1 MKLAVDIGNRN
12 ICICYN
18 DRGSLKFD
26 SFQSRFSTELQQDYS
41 GSEVIEINN
50 VKYCIEQG
58 MYDFE
63 FNKSNK
69 QYLPLLLCA
78 IARSTKD
85 EKIELMISA
94 PVEHVLGLRDELKNQ
109 LEGKS
114 FKFLYNNKPRR
125 LTIERLG
132 VIGEGFSTYFTLE
145 RHVRA
150 SIRNLG
156 ILDIGGRT
164 TNVVTFVNGKQHTS
178 CSINKGILD
187 VKNTMLKKEKECGK
201 DYDIIT
207 IENLIENKRLKI
219 DNISKKQNQIVYIF
233 AYRQLRAVL
242 YRAGQNRSGNGHR
255 TCIIRGTRSSEPCRI
270 QPASCFAGCRWI
282 DAFLHGIWSCCEWSG
297 PVPSV
302 SPVCCSG
309 FCTD

>member
-12 ICICYN
+12 ICMCYN
-18 DRGSLKFD
+18 DKGSLKFD
-26 SFQSRFSTELQQDYS
+26 SFQARFSTEIQQDYS
-41 GSEVIEINN
+41 GSEVIEIDN

-94 PVEHVLGLRDELKNQ
+94 PVEHVLGLRNELKEQ
-109 LEGKS
+109 LNEKTFE
-114 FKFLYNNKPRR
+114 FKHNNKTRK
-125 LTIERLG
+125 LTIERVG

-145 RHVRA
+145 RQVRT

-164 TNVVTFVNGKQHTS
+164 TNVVTFINGKQHIS

-187 VKNTMLKKEKECGK
+187 VKNTMLKKERENGK

-207 IENLIENKRLKI
+207 IENLIDNKKLKM
-219 DNISKKQNQIVYIF
+219 DNSSKKQLIDDILNQMKIYKVD
-233 AYRQLRAVL
+233 VDL
-242 YRAGQNRSGNGHR
+242 YSWFVTGGGSIDIGSVMLDEVFGDDCMVENPLYSNVNGNYNFMVAKWG
-255 TCIIRGTRSSEPCRI
+255 E
-270 QPASCFAGCRWI
+270 
-282 DAFLHGIWSCCEWSG
+282 
-297 PVPSV
+297 
-302 SPVCCSG
+302 
-309 FCTD
+309 

>member
-114 FKFLYNNKPRR
+114 FKFLYNNKPRK
-125 LTIERLG
+125 LAIERLG

-219 DNISKKQNQIVYIF
+219 DNISKKQLIDDILNQMKIYKIDVELFNWFVTGGGSIDIGSVMLDEVF
-233 AYRQLRAVL
+233 GNDCMVDNPL
-242 YRAGQNRSGNGHR
+242 YSNVNGNYN
-255 TCIIRGTRSSEPCRI
+255 
-270 QPASCFAGCRWI
+270 FM
-282 DAFLHGIWSCCEWSG
+282 
-297 PVPSV
+297 V
-302 SPVCCSG
+302 SKWG
-309 FCTD
+309 E

>member
-12 ICICYN
+12 ICMCYN
-18 DRGSLKFD
+18 EKGSLKFD
-26 SFQSRFSTELQQDYS
+26 SFQARFSTEIQQDYS
-41 GSEVIEINN
+41 GSEVIEIDN

-94 PVEHVLGLRDELKNQ
+94 PVEHVLGLRNELKEQ
-109 LEGKS
+109 LNEKTFE
-114 FKFLYNNKPRR
+114 FKHNNKLRK
-125 LTIERLG
+125 LTIERVG

-145 RHVRA
+145 RQIRT

-164 TNVVTFVNGKQHTS
+164 TNVVTFINGKQHIS

-187 VKNTMLKKEKECGK
+187 VKNTMLKKERENGK

-219 DNISKKQNQIVYIF
+219 DNMSKKQLIDDILNQMKIYKIDVD
-233 AYRQLRAVL
+233 L
-242 YRAGQNRSGNGHR
+242 YNWFVTGGGSIDIGNVMLDEVFGSD
-255 TCIIRGTRSSEPCRI
+255 CMVENPLYSNVNGNYNFMVAKWGE
-270 QPASCFAGCRWI
+270 
-282 DAFLHGIWSCCEWSG
+282 
-297 PVPSV
+297 
-302 SPVCCSG
+302 
-309 FCTD
+309 

>member
-18 DRGSLKFD
+18 EKGSFKFD
-26 SFQSRFSTELQQDYS
+26 SFQARFSTEIQQDYS
-41 GSEVIEINN
+41 GSEVIEIDY

-94 PVEHVLGLRDELKNQ
+94 PVEHVLGLRNELKEHLNKKTF
-109 LEGKS
+109 E
-114 FKFLYNNKPRR
+114 FKHNNKTRK
-125 LTIERLG
+125 LTIERVG

-145 RHVRA
+145 RQVRA
-150 SIRNLG
+150 SIKNLG

-164 TNVVTFVNGKQHTS
+164 TNVVTFINGKQHIS
-178 CSINKGILD
+178 CSIKKGILD
-187 VKNTMLKKEKECGK
+187 GKNTMLKKERENGK

-207 IENLIENKRLKI
+207 IEKLIENKRVKI
-219 DNISKKQNQIVYIF
+219 DNISKKQLIDDILNQMKIYKIDVD
-233 AYRQLRAVL
+233 L
-242 YRAGQNRSGNGHR
+242 YSWFVTGGCSIDIGSVMLGEVFGNDCMVDNPLYSNVNGNYNFMLAKW
-255 TCIIRGTRSSEPCRI
+255 GE
-270 QPASCFAGCRWI
+270 
-282 DAFLHGIWSCCEWSG
+282 
-297 PVPSV
+297 
-302 SPVCCSG
+302 
-309 FCTD
+309 

>member
-12 ICICYN
+12 ICICY
-18 DRGSLKFD
+18 GEKGVLKFD
-26 SFQSRFSTELQQDYS
+26 SFQARFSTEIQQDYS
-41 GSEVIEINN
+41 GSEVVEYEN

-78 IARSTKD
+78 IARSTKE

-94 PVEHVLGLRDELKNQ
+94 PVEHVLGLRNELKEQ
-109 LEGKS
+109 LNKKTFE
-114 FKFLYNNKPRR
+114 FKHNNKPRK
-125 LTIERLG
+125 LTIERVG

-145 RHVRA
+145 RQVRT

-164 TNVVTFVNGKQHTS
+164 TNVVTFINGKQHIS

-187 VKNTMLKKEKECGK
+187 VKNSMLKKERENGK

-219 DNISKKQNQIVYIF
+219 DNISKKQLIDDILNQMKIYKIDVD
-233 AYRQLRAVL
+233 L
-242 YRAGQNRSGNGHR
+242 YSWFVTGGGSIDIGNVMLDEVFGND
-255 TCIIRGTRSSEPCRI
+255 CMVENPLYSNVNGNYNFMVAKWGE
-270 QPASCFAGCRWI
+270 
-282 DAFLHGIWSCCEWSG
+282 
-297 PVPSV
+297 
-302 SPVCCSG
+302 
-309 FCTD
+309 